1 MLLDQKLWVKASDIV
16 CAKIVVTG
24 YQSSGKPVLQHTESK
39 IFDGFALVIVPVDK
53 ETSDPTCQVMLS
65 TGKILHLKEERLE
78 IVNRG

>member
-1 MLLDQKLWVKASDIV
+1 VLLDQKLWVKASDIV

-53 ETSDPTCQVMLS
+53 ETSDPTCQVMLQQVRFY
-65 TGKILHLKEERLE
+65 TLKKKGWR
-78 IVNRG
+78 